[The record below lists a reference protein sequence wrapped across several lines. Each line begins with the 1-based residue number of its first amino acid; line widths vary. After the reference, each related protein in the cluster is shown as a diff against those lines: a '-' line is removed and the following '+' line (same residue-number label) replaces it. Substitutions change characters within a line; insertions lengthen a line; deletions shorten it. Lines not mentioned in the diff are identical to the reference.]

1 MTNRPGGLPKRAA
14 IAAIAAIAVTAL
26 LAAPVA
32 WAPAAW
38 AQTASSVTLAS
49 SATTVAY
56 GGRVTLSGS
65 ISPAAGGQAVDVL
78 DDADAIVATAPTD
91 TAGAFTLDYAPES
104 SVTLHAVWQSVASDP
119 VTIGVRAV
127 VDVRLPGVRLFDTVT
142 VRGSVAPAHPGAKVE
157 VSLVHAGD
165 VVARHH
171 AAMGSA
177 GGFSTTFSI
186 DQPGTYRVRATFADA
201 DHLRGSAHDG
211 PRTTPLPSLHV
222 GSHGV
227 YVKLLERRL
236 LELHYRLVDV
246 NHRYDYRTADA
257 VVAFRKVQGMQ
268 RVFTVDAAMWRALA
282 DPKIP
287 RPRFDMKRFHF
298 EVDQTRQVLYT
309 VQNGRVTNVLHV
321 STGKPSTPTPDGT
334 YHVFS
339 KCSCLT
345 PLGLYYPSFFDGE
358 RALHGYVEVPVYAA
372 SHGCVRIPYWN
383 AKWVYRLAVIGT
395 PVMVYH

>member
-1 MTNRPGGLPKRAA
+1 MRNRPGRLPERVATVA
-14 IAAIAAIAVTAL
+14 IAALVQLVAAS
-26 LAAPVA
+26 VA
-32 WAPAAW
+32 WAPAAE

-49 SATTVAY
+49 SAATIAY

-65 ISPAAGGQAVDVL
+65 VSPAAGGQTVEVL
-78 DDADAIVATAPTD
+78 DDTDAIVTTATTD
-91 TAGAFTLDYAPES
+91 TAGAFTVDYAPGS
-104 SVTLHAVWQSVASDP
+104 SVTLRAVWQSVASDP
-119 VTIGVRAV
+119 VTIGVRAI
-127 VDVRLPGVRLFDTVT
+127 VDVRLSMVRLFDTVT

-165 VVARHH
+165 VVAQHH

-177 GGFSTTFSI
+177 GGFATTFSI

-211 PRTTPLPSLHV
+211 PRTTPLPPLHV
-222 GSHGV
+222 GSRSV

-236 LELHYRLVDV
+236 VELHYRLVGV
-246 NHRYDYRTADA
+246 NRGYDDRTADA

-268 RVFTVDAAMWRALA
+268 RVFTVDTAVWRALA

-309 VQNGRVTNVLHV
+309 VQDGRVTNILHV
-321 STGKPSTPTPDGT
+321 STGKPSTPTPDGS
-334 YHVFS
+334 YHVYS
-339 KCSCLT
+339 KCPCLT
-345 PLGLYYPSFFDGE
+345 SLGLYYPSFFDGG

-383 AKWVYRLAVIGT
+383 AKWVYRLAVVGT

>member
-1 MTNRPGGLPKRAA
+1 MTNRPGGLPERVV
-14 IAAIAAIAVTAL
+14 AIAAIAVLVFLVATL
-26 LAAPVA
+26 A
-32 WAPAAW
+32 WAPTAW
-38 AQTASSVTLAS
+38 AQTASSVSLAS
-49 SATTVAY
+49 SATTIAY

-65 ISPAAGGQAVDVL
+65 ISSAAGGQTVDVL
-78 DDADAIVATAPTD
+78 DDTDAIVASATTN
-91 TAGAFTLDYAPES
+91 TAGAFAVDYAPES
-104 SVTLHAVWQSVASDP
+104 SVTLRAVWQSVASDP

-127 VDVRLPGVRLFDTVT
+127 VDVRLSKVRLFDTVT

-157 VSLVHAGD
+157 ISLVQVGD
-165 VVARHH
+165 VVAQHH

-177 GGFSTTFSI
+177 GGFATTFSI

-236 LELHYRLVDV
+236 VELHYRLAGV
-246 NHRYDYRTADA
+246 NRGYDHRTADA

-268 RVFTVDAAMWRALA
+268 RVFTVDTAVWRALA
-282 DPKIP
+282 DPRIP

-309 VQNGRVTNVLHV
+309 VQDGRVTNVIHV

-334 YHVFS
+334 YHVYS
-339 KCSCLT
+339 KCPCLT

-383 AKWVYRLAVIGT
+383 AKWVYRLALIGT
-395 PVMVYH
+395 PVMIYH